1 MTFPKSISPC
11 PILDAL
17 FEVRFSSNINSN
29 AVFGQIYGALQ
40 KDFPK
45 VESLP
50 ILQLPD
56 SLRNTD
62 PNFQYK
68 PHYRISNENFVVQI
82 GPDVIAISSFP
93 NYAGWEAFSKK
104 IFSILEQIEN
114 IKIINKV
121 ERVGIRYINFFENDI
136 FQNITLKV
144 CIGNETVTNK
154 NTVVRT
160 EIEEGEFSS
169 TLQIANNAINND
181 VVGSIIDIDTFRT
194 INLSNFFIDKEEIIN
209 NGHST
214 EKNIF
219 YSLLQPNFLSTLNPT
234 L

>member
-1 MTFPKSISPC
+1 MILPKSISPC

-29 AVFGQIYGALQ
+29 AVFGQIYGVLQ
-40 KDFPK
+40 TDFPK

-50 ILQLPD
+50 ILQLPE

-62 PNFQYK
+62 PNLKYK
-68 PHYRISNENFVVQI
+68 PYYRISNENFVVQI

-93 NYAGWEAFSKK
+93 NYAGWESFSKK

-114 IKIINKV
+114 IKIINTI

-144 CIGNETVTNK
+144 SIGNDTVTNK

-160 EIEEGEFSS
+160 EIEENEFSS
-169 TLQIANNAINND
+169 TLQIANNAINNNSI
-181 VVGSIIDIDTFRT
+181 GSIIDIDTFRA
-194 INLSNFFIDKEEIIN
+194 INLSDFFTDKEEIIN
-209 NGHST
+209 NGHSI
-214 EKNIF
+214 EKKLF
-219 YSLLQPNFLSTLNPT
+219 YSLLQPNFLRTLNPT
-234 L
+234 